1 MNCEAM
7 YMRLTI
13 VFLLCVSSVVLGM
26 IYYTPVG
33 KVLPN
38 ELYEWVG
45 TKSANFQYMVLSY
58 EPDLVLLMKG
68 WIFSPVSVPGQKE
81 YVFKIV
87 IESDDFTHEIRLS
100 GERSGIYVYMPQH
113 LFVLPSNTRS
123 LNLNGFVVEIPKRCT
138 FSTKQLQRGGMEPG
152 VRVLD
157 ESMRETHVFERDQKV
172 FLRVDAGQKN
182 TGGYSVKI
190 DEVRFAGRTIFVRA
204 HVESP
209 EPGAMVTQA
218 ITYPAALI
226 EIQKQLEP
234 GSYVVKCVLIDRNVE
249 QTFEV
254 EFEVR

>member
-1 MNCEAM
+1 
-7 YMRLTI
+7 MRLTI
-13 VFLLCVSSVVLGM
+13 AFLLCVSSVVLAM
-26 IYYTPVG
+26 IYYTPVA

-38 ELYEWVG
+38 EVYEWVG

-58 EPDLVLLMKG
+58 EPDLVLLVKG
-68 WIFSPVSVPGQKE
+68 WTFSPVSVPEE

-87 IESDDFTHEIRLS
+87 IESDDFTHEIRLN
-100 GERSGIYVYMPQH
+100 GERSGIYIYMPQH
-113 LFVLPSNTRS
+113 LFVLPPNTRS

-138 FSTKQLQRGGMEPG
+138 YSTKQLSRGGIEPG
-152 VRVLD
+152 VHALDQSMSETRVL
-157 ESMRETHVFERDQKV
+157 ERGQKV

-190 DEVRFAGRTIFVRA
+190 DEVRFAGRRIYVRA

-209 EPGAMVTQA
+209 QPGAMVTQA
-218 ITYPAALI
+218 ITYPSAVI
-226 EIQKQLEP
+226 EIQEQLEP